1 MAKKLLGKFK
11 LQLKAG
17 QATMSPPVGPAFGQR
32 GLNGAEFVKQFNAKT
47 QKEGGMVLPVL
58 VSFFS
63 DKSFDFE
70 IKSPPA
76 AVLIL
81 AELGLKSGSGEPNKK
96 KVGTITRAQCEK
108 IAEIKKNELTA
119 GNLDAAIDMIKGT
132 ARSLGVLYSEN

>member
-1 MAKKLLGKFK
+1 
-11 LQLKAG
+11 
-17 QATMSPPVGPAFGQR
+17 
-32 GLNGAEFVKQFNAKT
+32 
-47 QKEGGMVLPVL
+47 MVLPVL
-58 VSFFS
+58 VLFFS

-119 GNLDAAIDMIKGT
+119 GDMDAAVNMIRGT